1 MTGVIPRIVEGIDIS
16 RKTNSLLSYP
26 TYSLIF
32 NKSSNLILNDCK
44 LENCNIGVITYLNAA
59 TDYTGKTVI
68 NMFSINSVKKTF
80 EQLDNTPN
88 YTNSPSLINYVAG
101 NSTCTM
107 LPLSSVV
114 LNRGT
119 TYYSLTL
126 DDLQYEQNFILG
138 LQQVGS
144 IFNHTHKQ
152 LSFDNASNTQI
163 NNFNNVINKIRT
175 YEQDTCVG
183 MMNLQYANN
192 LFETNNIKNSV
203 GYAYITSG
211 LSDNIIPYGQYIQTN
226 GINGTNVDGKT
237 ENQLENIDLSGKC
250 ILTASPSTSIAVSTF
265 VSNDPT
271 VYNNGNFWAA
281 NLSGRIII

>member
-1 MTGVIPRIVEGIDIS
+1 
-16 RKTNSLLSYP
+16 
-26 TYSLIF
+26 
-32 NKSSNLILNDCK
+32 
-44 LENCNIGVITYLNAA
+44 
-59 TDYTGKTVI
+59 
-68 NMFSINSVKKTF
+68 
-80 EQLDNTPN
+80 
-88 YTNSPSLINYVAG
+88 
-101 NSTCTM
+101 M
-107 LPLSSVV
+107 LPLSSIV

-138 LQQVGS
+138 LSQVGS

-152 LSFDNASNTQI
+152 LSFDNASDSQI
-163 NNFNNVINKIRT
+163 HNFNNVINKIRT
-175 YEQDTCVG
+175 NEYDTCIG

-226 GINGTNVDGKT
+226 CINGTNADGK
-237 ENQLENIDLSGKC
+237 NQLKNFILSEKC
-250 ILTASPSTSIAVSTF
+250 ILTTEKDTSIPVSTF